1 MVNRITGKVLRQI
14 RKKTQIVE
22 KCRKKN
28 SNNNINYTLAD
39 TTDLNYKKQAN
50 KASVRPSAAAVSVA
64 AAGGFRNA
72 SCCWWG
78 AAASDEDDG
87 VSLSPRKRGI
97 MFLPA
102 LVCLSVCLLFVTTIT
117 K

>member
-1 MVNRITGKVLRQI
+1 M
-14 RKKTQIVE
+14 E

-64 AAGGFRNA
+64 AVGGFRNA

-78 AAASDEDDG
+78 VAASDEDDG

-102 LVCLSVCLLFVTTIT
+102 LVCLSVCCLLPR
-117 K
+117 